1 MNNLTEFNNILNILI
16 SGFTS
21 SASNASNDSITLS
34 MSDSLINAYTMY
46 SRMDKTFTQNQNGN
60 VIEMLFLFYYITLY
74 EMGIYKNNT
83 VAISRMLNDLHHGNF
98 CNDLNFIYCDSI
110 NNKRNKFVG
119 IKYDPYY
126 MNWTHTILYM
136 INILSNNKFPFVS
149 NGNLYKVNSILSVEF
164 TNKVVFLLNSILFFR
179 LFNIR
184 YIKSVQS
191 VQINIKDEVSMEY
204 CLFATIVSFYYHYNI
219 VKLNK
224 QDNMYPYWSF
234 MNAFLNANFLSKGDN
249 FLLLNIY
256 LSGQETKEVMDDSY
270 YQQLLGYIFR
280 RVDRVKSSISDLVFK
295 LKVEYYLDKSTI
307 NNTYGCITESF
318 LEKYNSNIK
327 VANSIVNVEL
337 VCLKNMRISIWK
349 DHVYQYVQKSKIII
363 PSVLLSI
370 TPVTLSVLTNVDAN
384 YLVSFMYLFFQ
395 SIYLLYFTL
404 TRNNITFGVHTIHLN
419 NDLKVLQEM
428 YVSSGFPMTSIKNV
442 SKRISSITTLEPT
455 LDVPLLLWIQKKNE
469 MSDSMNGIIYSYIPL
484 PNTTITFTDLGKKQ
498 QGGYGSGSGNIFEST
513 IVQKM
518 FEYSLYTGVIDKD
531 LPESFKTV
539 LVEYIKHEE
548 EKKKIIQDFKNKYIL
563 REIPLHVQLYIKQ
576 HFQIKSKIGG
586 GSNDGVQVQIP
597 EFDSTLYNIVVI
609 DKGCTASFIEETIHN
624 DQSKSYNILAP
635 LTSTELEAINKTKNE
650 NTNVKLT
657 SSDLRV
663 NVNLLDELKD
673 LQSSRTFKNCKS

>member
-1 MNNLTEFNNILNILI
+1 
-16 SGFTS
+16 
-21 SASNASNDSITLS
+21 
-34 MSDSLINAYTMY
+34 
-46 SRMDKTFTQNQNGN
+46 
-60 VIEMLFLFYYITLY
+60 
-74 EMGIYKNNT
+74 
-83 VAISRMLNDLHHGNF
+83 
-98 CNDLNFIYCDSI
+98 
-110 NNKRNKFVG
+110 
-119 IKYDPYY
+119 
-126 MNWTHTILYM
+126 
-136 INILSNNKFPFVS
+136 
-149 NGNLYKVNSILSVEF
+149 
-164 TNKVVFLLNSILFFR
+164 
-179 LFNIR
+179 
-184 YIKSVQS
+184 
-191 VQINIKDEVSMEY
+191 
-204 CLFATIVSFYYHYNI
+204 
-219 VKLNK
+219 
-224 QDNMYPYWSF
+224 